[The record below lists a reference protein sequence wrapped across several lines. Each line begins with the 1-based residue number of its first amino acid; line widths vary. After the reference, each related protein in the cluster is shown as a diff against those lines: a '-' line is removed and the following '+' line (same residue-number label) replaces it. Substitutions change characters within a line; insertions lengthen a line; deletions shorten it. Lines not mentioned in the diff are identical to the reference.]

1 MKIETLCIPEVLLI
15 TPKVFYDD
23 RGFFMESWNKNTF
36 TEFGLDIDFVQDNH
50 SKSQQNVLRGLHYQI
65 YKPQGKLIRVV
76 SGKVFDVAVDLRRS
90 SPYFGKWV
98 GAILSADNYQ
108 MLYIPPGF
116 AHGFYVLSG
125 YADFLYKT
133 TEFYMPKEER
143 CVIWNDPTI
152 AIKWP
157 LFNNR
162 QPTLTNKDT
171 SGLSLLECET
181 FQ

>member
-98 GAILSADNYQ
+98 GAILTADN
-108 MLYIPPGF
+108 
-116 AHGFYVLSG
+116 
-125 YADFLYKT
+125 
-133 TEFYMPKEER
+133 
-143 CVIWNDPTI
+143 
-152 AIKWP
+152 
-157 LFNNR
+157 
-162 QPTLTNKDT
+162 
-171 SGLSLLECET
+171 
-181 FQ
+181 